1 MLAEI
6 FLMRLQMLLRVTA
19 SDSPSAVGDK
29 RFVPVTLQRA
39 RQQS

>member
-6 FLMRLQMLLRVTA
+6 FLLNLEAARREKAANGQKNDA
-19 SDSPSAVGDK
+19 

-39 RQQS
+39 